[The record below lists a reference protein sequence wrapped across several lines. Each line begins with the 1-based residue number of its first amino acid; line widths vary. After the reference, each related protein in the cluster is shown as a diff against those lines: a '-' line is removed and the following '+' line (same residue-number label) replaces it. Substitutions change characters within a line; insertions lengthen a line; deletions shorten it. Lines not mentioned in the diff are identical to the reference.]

1 MALTA
6 DCWSIFDV
14 SSVVHPRKAATK
26 PLPSKSPASPKL
38 RALQASPKSHVRHH
52 KTAHHA
58 AAEAHDTWRWRVG
71 RIVKGYGFCWINHM
85 QHMLVAF
92 LAQLFSPVFFVHV
105 LFYDWCL
112 CGLVLAV
119 LCSYPKSRGHT
130 SQLNGGALW
139 TPWHTSTLQIK
150 TSRCSTEIT
159 LMSKEAPHTIIH
171 HKEGSTMAVWLQSW
185 TWRQKMPKFWREGK
199 QALWTHGCCNW
210 GWLPF
215 LKAGYDTVDLSS
227 ISTVSG
233 WIIFGL
239 ASFKAVGCSW
249 SRDEVDHYNQFSKV
263 MSFPSHSWRRQN

>member
-6 DCWSIFDV
+6 DCWSVFAV
-14 SSVVHPRKAATK
+14 LLAVHPRKAATK

-58 AAEAHDTWRWRVG
+58 AAEAHDTWRWPVG
-71 RIVKGYGFCWINHM
+71 RIVKRYGFCWINHM
-85 QHMLVAF
+85 QHILGTTLFRVSEIFWLV
-92 LAQLFSPVFFVHV
+92 
-105 LFYDWCL
+105 

-119 LCSYPKSRGHT
+119 LCCDPKSRGHN

-139 TPWHTSTLQIK
+139 TPWHTSTLQEK
-150 TSRCSTEIT
+150 TSKCPSGFT
-159 LMSKEAPHTIIH
+159 LMCHLCHFQQSKVAPHTIIH

-199 QALWTHGCCNW
+199 QALWGHGCCNW

-215 LKAGYDTVDLSS
+215 LKAGYDTRDLSS
-227 ISTVSG
+227 ISAVSG
-233 WIIFGL
+233 WIHSGL
-239 ASFKAVGCSW
+239 ASFKAVRCSW
-249 SRDEVDHYNQFSKV
+249 SRDEVDHHNQFSKV